1 MRIVQLIQESLES
14 WFGEEHLSALR
25 HRYFDLV
32 AKGEFDIEERE
43 YNTGKAVLSEQLTAD
58 QKNMLEELECAYSF
72 CTPIAAKYGFFCGLF
87 VGFHHYF
94 IDNKDW
100 KYGLENTLF
109 KNLFERPGMDRLL
122 EYSEQNKRCL
132 ELTTQ
137 LEDLLPKELY
147 EHVTSIDCAWGQ
159 RIHFASTQEFYMG
172 YRFALMVI
180 DQIIPMDSN
189 RLLADRL
196 RLEYDLGMIEDV
208 DRLERWAERRKD
220 SST

>member
-1 MRIVQLIQESLES
+1 MRTEQLIQESLES
-14 WFGEEHLSALR
+14 WFDDEHLSALR

-43 YNTGKAVLSEQLTAD
+43 YNTGKAILAEQLTAD
-58 QKNMLEELECAYSF
+58 QKNVLEELECAYAF
-72 CTPIAAKYGFFCGLF
+72 CIPIAAKHGFVCGLF

-94 IDNKDW
+94 IAPKDW

-109 KNLFERPGMDRLL
+109 KNLFERPGMDRRP
-122 EYSEQNKRCL
+122 EYYEQNKRCL

-137 LEDLLPKELY
+137 LEQLLPKELY

-159 RIHFASTQEFYMG
+159 RIHFAATQEFYMG

-180 DQIIPMDSN
+180 DQIIPMDSR

-196 RLEYDLGMIEDV
+196 LLEYDLGMIEDV

-220 SST
+220 AST